1 MALLF
6 KITLAL
12 LGAGAVVWVL
22 FWLGVAL
29 LYLVVTIVECIA
41 KLLR

>member
-22 FWLGVAL
+22 FWLVVAL

>member
-6 KITLAL
+6 KLALAL
-12 LGAGAVVWVL
+12 LGAAAVVWVV

>member
-6 KITLAL
+6 KLALAL
-12 LGAGAVVWVL
+12 LGAAAVVWIV
-22 FWLGVAL
+22 FWLGVVL
-29 LYLVVTIVECIA
+29 FYLVVTIVECVA

>member
-12 LGAGAVVWVL
+12 LGAGAIVWIV
-22 FWLGVAL
+22 FWLSVAL
-29 LYLVVTIVECIA
+29 LYLVVTIVECLA
-41 KLLR
+41 KLIR